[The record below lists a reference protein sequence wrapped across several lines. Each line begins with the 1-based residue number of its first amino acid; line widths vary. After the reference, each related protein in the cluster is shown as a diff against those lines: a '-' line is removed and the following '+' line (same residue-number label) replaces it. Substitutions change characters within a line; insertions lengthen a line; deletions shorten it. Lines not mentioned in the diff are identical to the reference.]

1 MSLVNSTTKS
11 SLVTALL
18 TSSVLIASVSYM
30 GVVQAANQDIADG
43 TNTTTDPLNKGDFY
57 NYVADPSTFTV
68 LDDYNVT
75 ADGAGISFDN
85 NNGGAVVPNTTLVFD
100 GSSIVDGSIGETNPI
115 GIINFN
121 GLAGDLVRIEG
132 ISNADNLNFKN
143 DGAVVFNADVKVGA
157 ALAGQDGGT
166 ATFNGLY
173 NQAAGSIDLIDT
185 FKVIFNDDANIA
197 AGGLNLAGT
206 GGAQVFSGKAVTIGT
221 DLDTIAGSQLTFDF
235 GNTATHG
242 TFTAGNDANLSNAQV
257 VNIINPGLSSFAQGV
272 NGPTTLVTSTTGG
285 TILSEPTLNAPNNLF
300 LTYDLSIPAGNK
312 LLQLTVTRTT
322 PTGLP
327 ENIQGVAGVLGTVPA
342 GNGELSELVNQL
354 GTLTA
359 DQQRQALE
367 SVAPLIDGA
376 VTEAVMDLQ
385 DNTFGLFSQRMSQL
399 QAGVSNY
406 NTGYAAGSMDD
417 RGHGTW
423 IKLFGRHADQNERSD
438 VDGYKAETWGVAA
451 GVDMMLNERF
461 LIGLGLSWASIDVN
475 HDLNDGDTDID
486 SYQASLYGSWNIC
499 GPMFFNWMASAA
511 YNDYDMTRH
520 TIVGAFNQ
528 STIADFHG
536 WSYGAKGELGYV
548 FGEEAFH
555 ITPNVSLRYAHVDID
570 GYRENGPSTAN
581 QFVNYDDIDA
591 LWAGAGV
598 KFSYDF
604 ECRKSMISPE
614 AHANIAY
621 DVIGDD
627 ATANSQFVS
636 FGPVYETIGS
646 SPARTDYNLGLS
658 LTTYGESGLGVSIS
672 YDHNWRSDYHA
683 NSGFVRV
690 RYEW

>member
-206 GGAQVFSGKAVTIGT
+206 GGAQVFSGKAVTIAT
-221 DLDTIAGSQLTFDF
+221 DLDTIANSQLTFDL
-235 GNTATHG
+235 GLTATPG
-242 TFTAGNDANLSNAQV
+242 LFDVKNNANINGNEV
-257 VNIINPGLSSFAQGV
+257 VNIINPGLASYAVGV
-272 NGPTTLVTSTTGG
+272 NGPTTIVQSVGATVAA
-285 TILSEPTLNAPNNLF
+285 PPATLNAPNNLF
-300 LTYDLSIPAGNK
+300 ISFALSVDGANQ
-312 LLQLTVTRTT
+312 LLQLTATRTI

-327 ENIQGVAGVLGTVPA
+327 GNIQGVAGVLGTVPA
-342 GNGELSELVNQL
+342 GNGALSDLVNQL
-354 GTLTA
+354 GLLTTE
-359 DQQRQALE
+359 QQKQALK
-367 SVAPLIDGA
+367 SVAPLVDGA
-376 VTEAVMDLQ
+376 ITEAVMDLQ
-385 DNTFGLFSQRMSQL
+385 ENTFDLFSRRITEL
-399 QAGVSNY
+399 QAGLSNY
-406 NTGYAAGSMDD
+406 NSGYAAGHMDE

-423 IKLFGRHADQNERSD
+423 IKLFGRHTDQNERHD
-438 VDGYKAETWGVAA
+438 TEGYKAETWGIAA
-451 GVDMMLNERF
+451 GLDMMLTNR
-461 LIGLGLSWASIDVN
+461 LLLGVGLSWASVDVN
-475 HDLNDGDTDID
+475 HDLNSGDTDINN
-486 SYQASLYGSWNIC
+486 YQASLYGSWNIC

-528 STIADFHG
+528 STIADYP
-536 WSYGAKGELGYV
+536 WLVNMALRGELGYV

-555 ITPNVSLRYAHVDID
+555 ITPNVSLTVCACRYRWLPRKTDL
-570 GYRENGPSTAN
+570 STAN

-591 LWAGAGV
+591 LWAGALGLN
-598 KFSYDF
+598 SLTILNAS
-604 ECRKSMISPE
+604 KSMI
-614 AHANIAY
+614 I
-621 DVIGDD
+621 
-627 ATANSQFVS
+627 T
-636 FGPVYETIGS
+636 
-646 SPARTDYNLGLS
+646 
-658 LTTYGESGLGVSIS
+658 
-672 YDHNWRSDYHA
+672 RSA
-683 NSGFVRV
+683 C
-690 RYEW
+690 